1 MKKRMGFTLVELL
14 VVIAIIGML
23 VGLLLPAVQQ
33 AREAA
38 RQMQCSNNLKQM
50 GLACLNHE
58 SSTRRMPSAGWTLE
72 WVGDPDRGLGPG
84 QPGSWVFS
92 LLPFV
97 EQHALFQLAS
107 DGDPVNIT
115 DTQKQGAQQTT
126 VTPLAM
132 FNCPSRRSPKE
143 YAAVTERSRWNAV
156 SCPETLAKGDYCGN
170 AGTGTTY
177 RTFSPSTM
185 VQADEKIKANNWST
199 AKYNGVIHVVSK
211 VTIGEIRDG
220 TTNTYLIGEKYLR
233 PEAYEGGTIDAADDF
248 GMYIGMDNDT
258 CRNVNAIPIQ
268 DRQGYGNS
276 GEFFG
281 SCHAGSFGMALCD
294 GSTQRISYNIDK
306 KVHYCLGVR
315 NDGGKYSDGTTVSVI
330 LP

>member
-1 MKKRMGFTLVELL
+1 MKKIAGFTLVELL

-38 RQMQCSNNLKQM
+38 RQMQCNNNLKQM
-50 GLACLNHE
+50 ALACLNYE
-58 SSTRRMPSAGWTLE
+58 SSTRKMPSAGWTLE
-72 WVGDPDRGLGPG
+72 WVGDPDRGFGPA
-84 QPGSWVFS
+84 QPGGWVFS

-97 EQHALFQLAS
+97 EQNALFQLAS

-115 DTQKQGAQQTT
+115 TPQKEGAQVTT

-143 YAAVTERSRWNAV
+143 YAALTDRNRYNAT
-156 SCPETLAKGDYCGN
+156 SCPETVAKGDYCGN

-185 VQADEKIKANNWST
+185 PQADEKIKANQWSSAT
-199 AKYNGVIHVVSK
+199 YNGVIYVVSK
-211 VTIGEIRDG
+211 VTLGEIRDG
-220 TTNTYLIGEKYLR
+220 LTNTYLIGEKYLR

-258 CRNVNAIPIQ
+258 CRNVNNVPLQ
-268 DRQGYGNS
+268 DRQGYGDS
-276 GEFFG
+276 AEFFG

-294 GSTQRISYNIDK
+294 GSVQRISYSIDNM
-306 KVHYCLGVR
+306 VHYCFGVR
-315 NDGGKYSDGTTVSVI
+315 NDGGMYSDGTNVQVV